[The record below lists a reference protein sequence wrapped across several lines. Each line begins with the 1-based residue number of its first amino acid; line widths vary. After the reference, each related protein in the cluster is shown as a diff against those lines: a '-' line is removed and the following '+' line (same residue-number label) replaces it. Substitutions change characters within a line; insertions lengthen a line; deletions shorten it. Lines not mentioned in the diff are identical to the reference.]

1 MKILHVDKYAVNR
14 LVASLTDAGHTVTSI
29 KDEKAAIAAFG
40 AQGFQLVL
48 VCASGSDAASIA
60 AIKTLR
66 TNDAS
71 KQANIILMTNE
82 AGDDQLVRAYDA
94 GADFCLRLPCAMPV
108 ILAMLRSAQRLV
120 PTLAGSATNGTAAN
134 AAATSPID
142 RVMLSSTWKDAR
154 EHVRNVAAK
163 FLSLDAV
170 LADAGSVIEP
180 VEQACYIALSNVEH
194 QLEARIAVGAGST
207 SGKKLAVHLFG
218 PEGVD
223 LVADML
229 SELANNMMG
238 ALKTSLSKEA
248 FAFTAGLP
256 HALDPAELLRP
267 SVAYTHQVSFALRL
281 ADSGLLVHL
290 SLSSKANLF
299 VASSTLRDGMV
310 LAKDVFNARGLLIVQ
325 QGTRL
330 SLNMIEKITA
340 FMPPKYLLEVLA
352 P

>member
-1 MKILHVDKYAVNR
+1 MRILHVDKYVVSR

-29 KDEKAAIAAFG
+29 KDEKAAVAALG
-40 AQGFQLVL
+40 AQRFQLVL
-48 VCASGSDAASIA
+48 LCAAGSDEASIG
-60 AIKTLR
+60 AIKALR
-66 TNDAS
+66 ANEAS
-71 KQANIILMTNE
+71 KQTRIILMTND
-82 AGDDQLVRAYDA
+82 ASDDHLVRAYDA
-94 GADFCLRLPCAMPV
+94 GADSCLRLPCAMPV
-108 ILAMLRSAQRLV
+108 ILAMLRSVQRLV
-120 PTLAGSATNGTAAN
+120 PTLPSSTTAGAGAN
-134 AAATSPID
+134 AAATSPMD
-142 RVMLSSTWKDAR
+142 RVILSDTWKEAR

-163 FLSLDAV
+163 FLSLEAV
-170 LADAGSVIEP
+170 LADAGSVAEP
-180 VEQACYIALSNVEH
+180 VEQACCISLSNVEH
-194 QLEARIAVGAGST
+194 QLEARIALGAGST

-238 ALKTSLSKEA
+238 VLKTSLSKEA

-256 HALDPAELLRP
+256 QALDPSELLRP

-281 ADSGLLVHL
+281 ADSDLLLHL

-299 VASSTLRDGMV
+299 VASATLRDGMI

-325 QGTRL
+325 KGTRL

-340 FMPPKYLLEVLA
+340 FMPPKYLLEVVA